1 MIDAKQNPTAPS
13 SAPLMQRRLT
23 SPHPTFPQNNRLL
36 AAFEPF
42 AITQTVGGVS
52 CEIPNGLN
60 VDDTL

>member
-23 SPHPTFPQNNRLL
+23 SPHLFLKTIL

-42 AITQTVGGVS
+42 AITREFLVKYQT
-52 CEIPNGLN
+52 
-60 VDDTL
+60 D